1 MTVTTEDPIAT
12 HRARIDELDAE
23 ILRLLAE
30 RRDVSRQIQ
39 QTRLA
44 GGGPRIQHS
53 REMQIIGRYA
63 DAFGRPGTSL
73 AMTVLEIC
81 RGQR

>member
-1 MTVTTEDPIAT
+1 MTVTTEDPIAAN
-12 HRARIDELDAE
+12 RARIDELDAE
-23 ILRLLAE
+23 ILRLLTE
-30 RRDVSRQIQ
+30 RREVSRQIQ
-39 QTRLA
+39 QARLA

-53 REMQIIGRYA
+53 REMQIISRYA
-63 DAFGRPGTSL
+63 DALGRPGTSL